1 MSDSKKVIDSLERE
15 NSINKDK
22 IQSLQLMAGIYNEQ
36 LNSLTTNVY
45 NNPIL
50 DTEPGIVES
59 NKAIIV
65 SKDGTI
71 DNLNLTGNIVATN
84 IKNYYQ
90 TVNSEDTEV
99 GDLGFWGSA
108 ALGLGSNYAQV
119 TSSGTPSS
127 QDLWRRFTSWKTSG
141 PDFINSNTNI
151 FSPQNYGFKA
161 LVAGTYKVT
170 VNMAF
175 VTIKTERQNMAIR
188 LAKNA
193 LKDDVQNSVNENPG
207 PLGGTEPFARN
218 PNGYSGYSGIAFA
231 NVTHIMTLAA
241 EDQVSLYTTN
251 IGRLGDPGQPNDV
264 ENVFAREGY
273 SQLLVEYLGV

>member
-90 TVNSEDTEV
+90 TTNSEDTGV
-99 GDLGFWGSA
+99 GDLGFWNTG
-108 ALGLGSNYAQV
+108 NYAQA
-119 TSSGTPSS
+119 TDSGTPSDK
-127 QDLWRRFTSWKTSG
+127 DLWRRFTSWKTSG

-193 LKDDVQNSVNENPG
+193 LKDDVQNSMNENPG
-207 PLGGTEPFARN
+207 PLGGTEPFTRN
-218 PNGYSGYSGIAFA
+218 PAGYSGYSGIAFA

-251 IGRLGDPGQPNDV
+251 IGRLGNPGSQNDV

-273 SQLLVEYLGV
+273 SQLLVEYLG

>member
-90 TVNSEDTEV
+90 TVNNEDDEV
-99 GDLGFWGSA
+99 GDFGFWGS
-108 ALGLGSNYAQV
+108 GSYSQA
-119 TSSGTPSS
+119 TSSGVPSDKN
-127 QDLWRRFTSWKTSG
+127 QWKRFESWKTSG
-141 PDFINSNTNI
+141 SDFINSNTNV
-151 FSPQNYGFKA
+151 FSPQDYGFKA
-161 LVAGTYKVT
+161 LAAGTYKVT

-175 VTIKTERQNMAIR
+175 QTDRTDRQNIAIR

-193 LKDDVQNSVNENPG
+193 LNDDVQNNVNENPG
-207 PLGGTEPFARN
+207 PMGGTEPFTRN
-218 PNGYSGYSGIAFA
+218 TSGYPGYNAIAFA
-231 NVTHIMTLAA
+231 NVTHIMTLAID
-241 EDQVSLYTTN
+241 DQVSLYSTN
-251 IGRLGDPGQPNDV
+251 IGVISGQQ
-264 ENVFAREGY
+264 NVFAREGY
-273 SQLLVEYLGV
+273 SQLLVEYLG

>member
-90 TVNSEDTEV
+90 TINLLNSSCAN
-99 GDLGFWGSA
+99 LGFWNGPRPESQQTVTGA
-108 ALGLGSNYAQV
+108 GAPSNK
-119 TSSGTPSS
+119 
-127 QDLWRRFTSWKTSG
+127 DLWKRFESWKTSG
-141 PDFINSNTNI
+141 SDCINSNTSI
-151 FSPQNYGFKA
+151 FSPQDYGFKA
-161 LVAGTYKVT
+161 LVPGTYKVY
-170 VNMAF
+170 VHMAF
-175 VTIKTERQNMAIR
+175 QGNRTNTNLVIR

-193 LKDDVQNSVNENPG
+193 LVNDTEDNEKENPG
-207 PLGGTEPFARN
+207 PLSGTSSDIGSTHAGG
-218 PNGYSGYSGIAFA
+218 GIYSAFGSA
-231 NVTHIMTLAA
+231 TITHIMNLAA
-241 EDQVSLYTTN
+241 EDQVSVYITN
-251 IGRLGDPGQPNDV
+251 VGVIDPNGNDAT
-264 ENVFAREGY
+264 ARYGY
-273 SQLLVEYLGV
+273 SQFLVEYLGA